1 MPILGRQL
9 IVLTAWITRLSVRR
23 SLAITKVASRVII
36 ITFSLLEI
44 PAISLYRHTFIASI
58 SDSTINL
65 SNVRFP
71 VRHLDYI
78 ALEVSL
84 AIAYLFFDL
93 DPAQSRARIIEL
105 TPFYT
110 KMYVINLPPLPSLAV
125 RLR

>member
-1 MPILGRQL
+1 M
-9 IVLTAWITRLSVRR
+9 LTAWITRLSVRR

-110 KMYVINLPPLPSLAV
+110 KMYVTNLPPLPSLAV